1 MQTEIENTTG
11 ALMFSSTS
19 GRKTNFQILEE
30 NKLNKKSIQKEK
42 KRITSYEKYQKNKQN
57 KH

>member
-30 NKLNKKSIQKEK
+30 NKSNKKSIQKEK
-42 KRITSYEKYQKNKQN
+42 KE
-57 KH
+57 